1 MYDWAN
7 SAYATSGIAAI
18 FPVYFILSFRNSFG
32 DNVLF
37 MGTNLTG
44 SSVWSFG
51 IISST
56 LIVAIASPVLGVLTD
71 RRRMKKVLLLFFTFA
86 GSLFTTLAFF
96 SSYVSHAW
104 AWLLIC
110 FIVGNIGFAGALV
123 FYNSLLPHISPRQFL
138 DNVSSR
144 GFAYGYLGGGV
155 LLLVHL
161 LIIMQASDSAKED
174 LVTRLCIASIGI
186 WWFGWSIWTVKV
198 VPEPDISMDQR
209 GLALPKLIKISFVE
223 LINSINNIAKFPVV
237 ILYLLAYLLF
247 NDGIQ
252 TVMGIAGAFAAETLG
267 VPLVFNMATILIIQ
281 FVAAPGTMV
290 FNWASNLT
298 STKRALIISLI
309 GWSVIVLFGISTA
322 PLVPSKYTQFD
333 YGLTYNNHYQK
344 YELTQ
349 APTLNNNQIDNDWKT
364 SISPLMGDK
373 YLTTSESHK
382 LLNEVDKSALS
393 RFSIV
398 FRGGPLDS
406 FTSINVNH
414 TAILDNNI
422 INKWP
427 SFVRTNIWSPLN
439 LEAGYQWLILGVL
452 VGTVMGGSQAL
463 ARSLFAQI
471 TPLTRSGEFFSFF
484 GFMSRASSV
493 IGPTMY
499 ILFTSMF
506 DQRIAVSSLLLI
518 IIAGTILLKWV
529 DVSKGSEAA
538 KSEDSLIVIKQ

>member
-37 MGTNLTG
+37 MGTNFTG

-186 WWFGWSIWTVKV
+186 WWFGWSIWTLKV

>member
-37 MGTNLTG
+37 MGTNFTG

-186 WWFGWSIWTVKV
+186 WWFGWSIWTLKV

-538 KSEDSLIVIKQ
+538 KSEDSLLVIKQ

>member
-37 MGTNLTG
+37 MGTNFTG

-71 RRRMKKVLLLFFTFA
+71 RRRMKKVLLLFFTLA

-186 WWFGWSIWTVKV
+186 WWFGWSIWTLKV
-198 VPEPDISMDQR
+198 VPEPDISIDQQ

-223 LINSINNIAKFPVV
+223 LINSIKNIAKFPVV

-364 SISPLMGDK
+364 SIRPLMGDK

-398 FRGGPLDS
+398 FQGGPLDS
-406 FTSINVNH
+406 LTSINVNH

-471 TPLTRSGEFFSFF
+471 TPLSRSGEFFSFF

-538 KSEDSLIVIKQ
+538 KSEDSLLVIKQ

>member
-37 MGTNLTG
+37 MGTNFTG

-56 LIVAIASPVLGVLTD
+56 LIVAVASPVLGVLTD
-71 RRRMKKVLLLFFTFA
+71 RRRMKKVLLLFFTLA

-186 WWFGWSIWTVKV
+186 WWFGWSIWTLKV
-198 VPEPDISMDQR
+198 VPEPDISIDQQ

-223 LINSINNIAKFPVV
+223 LINSIKNIAKFPVV

-364 SISPLMGDK
+364 SIRPLMGDK

-382 LLNEVDKSALS
+382 LLNEGDKSALS

-471 TPLTRSGEFFSFF
+471 TPLSRSGEFFSFF

>member
-37 MGTNLTG
+37 MGTNFTG

-186 WWFGWSIWTVKV
+186 WWFGWSIWTLKV
-198 VPEPDISMDQR
+198 VPEPDISIDQQ

-223 LINSINNIAKFPVV
+223 LINSIKNIAKFPVV

>member
-7 SAYATSGIAAI
+7 SSYATSGIAAI

-37 MGTNLTG
+37 MGTNFTG

-51 IISST
+51 IVSST
-56 LIVAIASPVLGVLTD
+56 LIVAIASPVLGVLAD
-71 RRRMKKVLLLFFTFA
+71 RRRVKKILLLFFTFA

-96 SSYVSHAW
+96 SSYISQAW
-104 AWLLIC
+104 VWLLIC

-123 FYNSLLPHISPRQFL
+123 FYNSLLPHISPRQFF
-138 DNVSSR
+138 DSVSSR
-144 GFAYGYLGGGV
+144 GFAYGYLGGG
-155 LLLVHL
+155 LLLLIHL
-161 LIIMQASDSAKED
+161 IIIMQASGSDKED
-174 LVTRLCIASIGI
+174 LVTRLCIASIGL
-186 WWFGWSIWTVKV
+186 WWFGWSIWTLKV
-198 VPEPDISMDQR
+198 VPEPDISTDQR
-209 GLALPKLIKISFVE
+209 DLALPKLVRVSFSE
-223 LINSINNIAKFPVV
+223 LINSIRNMSKFPVML
-237 ILYLLAYLLF
+237 LYLLAYLLF

-290 FNWASNLT
+290 FNWGSNLT
-298 STKRALIISLI
+298 TTKTALVISLI

-322 PLVPSKYTQFD
+322 PLVPSKYPQFD
-333 YGLTYNNHYQK
+333 YGLTYNSHYQK

-349 APTLNNNQIDNDWKT
+349 TPILNNNQMDNNWKT
-364 SISPLMGDK
+364 SIKPLFGDK
-373 YLTTSESHK
+373 YLTISESHT
-382 LLNEVDKSALS
+382 LLNEVEKSEVS

-398 FRGGPLDS
+398 FQGGPLDS
-406 FTSINVNH
+406 FTSINVKH
-414 TAILDNNI
+414 TAILDDNI

-427 SFVRTNIWSPLN
+427 SFIRMHVWEPLG
-439 LEAGYQWLILGVL
+439 LEAGYQWLILGIL

-463 ARSLFAQI
+463 ARSLFAQL
-471 TPLTRSGEFFSFF
+471 TPISRSGEFFSFF

-506 DQRIAVSSLLLI
+506 DQRIAVLSLLLI
-518 IIAGTILLKWV
+518 IISGTIVLKWV
-529 DVSKGSEAA
+529 NVPKGSEAA
-538 KSEDSLIVIKQ
+538 KSEDLLVMP

>member
-1 MYDWAN
+1 
-7 SAYATSGIAAI
+7 
-18 FPVYFILSFRNSFG
+18 
-32 DNVLF
+32 
-37 MGTNLTG
+37 
-44 SSVWSFG
+44 
-51 IISST
+51 
-56 LIVAIASPVLGVLTD
+56 
-71 RRRMKKVLLLFFTFA
+71 
-86 GSLFTTLAFF
+86 
-96 SSYVSHAW
+96 
-104 AWLLIC
+104 
-110 FIVGNIGFAGALV
+110 
-123 FYNSLLPHISPRQFL
+123 
-138 DNVSSR
+138 
-144 GFAYGYLGGGV
+144 
-155 LLLVHL
+155 
-161 LIIMQASDSAKED
+161 
-174 LVTRLCIASIGI
+174 
-186 WWFGWSIWTVKV
+186 
-198 VPEPDISMDQR
+198 
-209 GLALPKLIKISFVE
+209 
-223 LINSINNIAKFPVV
+223 
-237 ILYLLAYLLF
+237 
-247 NDGIQ
+247 
-252 TVMGIAGAFAAETLG
+252 
-267 VPLVFNMATILIIQ
+267 
-281 FVAAPGTMV
+281 
-290 FNWASNLT
+290 
-298 STKRALIISLI
+298 
-309 GWSVIVLFGISTA
+309 
-322 PLVPSKYTQFD
+322 
-333 YGLTYNNHYQK
+333 
-344 YELTQ
+344 
-349 APTLNNNQIDNDWKT
+349 
-364 SISPLMGDK
+364 MGDK

>member
-37 MGTNLTG
+37 MGTNFTG

-186 WWFGWSIWTVKV
+186 WWFGWSIWTLKV

-344 YELTQ
+344 YELT
-349 APTLNNNQIDNDWKT
+349 
-364 SISPLMGDK
+364 
-373 YLTTSESHK
+373 
-382 LLNEVDKSALS
+382 
-393 RFSIV
+393 
-398 FRGGPLDS
+398 
-406 FTSINVNH
+406 
-414 TAILDNNI
+414 
-422 INKWP
+422 
-427 SFVRTNIWSPLN
+427 
-439 LEAGYQWLILGVL
+439 
-452 VGTVMGGSQAL
+452 
-463 ARSLFAQI
+463 
-471 TPLTRSGEFFSFF
+471 
-484 GFMSRASSV
+484 
-493 IGPTMY
+493 
-499 ILFTSMF
+499 
-506 DQRIAVSSLLLI
+506 
-518 IIAGTILLKWV
+518 
-529 DVSKGSEAA
+529 
-538 KSEDSLIVIKQ
+538 